1 MKGKKR
7 VLNKDIRAS
16 KVQLIKED
24 GENV

>member
-7 VLNKDIRAS
+7 ILNKDIRAS

-24 GENV
+24 GENL